1 MELAAFVAELHAE
14 LDRALPDLEAW
25 RLAAADTL
33 GTPEAALEAA
43 DGYLSQMERFGEACE
58 MIGLAGV
65 TAWCEALRP
74 LIAALGNPD
83 GTTRASSG
91 EWLAVWPPLLA
102 DYLRTPADFDA
113 SAALVAYLTDPACP
127 CAMAEDASLELAMLL
142 TTPPALPEDLAAEA
156 QFQPI
161 ELRPEDASIALPAD
175 ADLEVFAAMM
185 AEAPDSA
192 AQFARLMSLFAAG
205 QATDEDLRNAKR
217 VAHSFKGSAN
227 ILGIR
232 GLAKLGHHSEDL
244 IEIIERDPGSV
255 PESMRQTLRDAA
267 RCVEEVVGFLSG
279 EDDAPGDVFAVLSR
293 LADCVNHAGSGA
305 PLEEFVPAEVP
316 ALAVEAIEAPL
327 PLVAAQGGSPEG
339 EASLR
344 VPVRTM
350 EEMFRLAAE
359 LSTRAGQLQER
370 LRTATLH
377 AKSLT
382 LQNMAL
388 RQHLYDLD
396 RIVDL
401 RGISM
406 MRAGEDDAGFDPLE
420 LDQYN
425 ELHGATRTLNEVS
438 VDILDLGRTL
448 TDDLA
453 LLGNEL
459 LQQERLRKD
468 IQDLALRAR
477 MTPLSSLVP
486 RLTRN
491 VRQTAQQTGKLA
503 EVSVTGSEI
512 LVDGDVLGAL
522 ADPLLH
528 ILRNAVDHGIES
540 REEREAL
547 GKPAMGTIDVR
558 FEKVGSYVVVT
569 IRDDGRG
576 LDYEAIRAKAVDRG
590 LLAADAQADRAELA
604 RLVFMPGFSTRSEVT
619 EVSGRGIGM
628 DVVLTRIRSLKGD
641 VELTSEPGEG
651 CVLRMRF
658 QPSAA
663 TQHVLLVRSAG
674 QAFAVPSVTIEQA
687 IAPGVAELVDA
698 EGVPELKLRD
708 ELLPVVDLA
717 TLMGAENA
725 AADVD
730 ALSSR
735 PILVVRV
742 ELGRIAVAVDAVS
755 TARELVVKGLGHYL
769 RGTRGVS
776 GASILGD
783 GSVVLVIDIEAL
795 ARDPASTPWYAAG
808 DGAVVEAPKVL
819 IVDDSLSVRKALT
832 QLVRDAGYEVLAVH
846 DGLEAIRALPSF
858 AAQVVLT
865 DLEMPNMNGLE
876 LTAHLRAAPETR
888 ELPIVMITSR
898 SMDKHRDQAE
908 RAGVSHYLVKPY
920 NDLELLQAIHLAVTR
935 NAVEE
940 LAAA

>member
-14 LDRALPDLEAW
+14 LDRAMPDLDAW
-25 RLAAADTL
+25 RTAASDIACGPDAAQ
-33 GTPEAALEAA
+33 EAAGA
-43 DGYLSQMERFGEACE
+43 YRSQMELFGEASE
-58 MIGLAGV
+58 MIGLTGV
-65 TAWCEALRP
+65 KAWCDALHPLVEAL
-74 LIAALGNPD
+74 GDPD
-83 GTTRASSG
+83 GATRTAAG
-91 EWLAVWPPLLA
+91 EWLAAWPALLA
-102 DYLRTPADFDA
+102 DYLRAPADFDA
-113 SAALVAYLTDPACP
+113 AAALVAYLTDPACP
-127 CAMAEDASLELAMLL
+127 RPMAEDASLDLAMLL

-161 ELRPEDASIALPAD
+161 ELRPEDASIALPVD

-192 AQFARLMSLFAAG
+192 AQFARLMALFAAG
-205 QATDEDLRNAKR
+205 KATDEDLRHAKR

-244 IEIIERDPGSV
+244 IEIIEGDPAAV
-255 PESMRQTLRDAA
+255 PESMRQTLLDAA
-267 RCVEEVVGFLSG
+267 RCVEQVVGYLSG
-279 EDDAPGDVFAVLSR
+279 EDEAPGDVFAVLSR
-293 LADCVNHAGSGA
+293 LADCVNHAGSGM
-305 PLEEFVPAEVP
+305 PLEEYMPAEVP
-316 ALAVEAIEAPL
+316 VVPVAPFEAP
-327 PLVAAQGGSPEG
+327 PPAVAAQNTASEG

-370 LRTATLH
+370 LRAATLH

-406 MRAGEDDAGFDPLE
+406 MRSGEDDAGFDPLE

-459 LQQERLRKD
+459 MQQERLRKD

-486 RLTRN
+486 RLSRN
-491 VRQTAQQTGKLA
+491 VRQTARQTGKLA
-503 EVSVTGSEI
+503 ELSVTGSEI

-547 GKPAMGTIDVR
+547 GKPATGSIDVR
-558 FEKVGSYVVVT
+558 FGKVGSYVVVT

-590 LLAADAQADRAELA
+590 LLAPDAQADRAELA
-604 RLVFMPGFSTRSEVT
+604 RLVFMPGFSTRNAVT

-687 IAPGVAELVDA
+687 IAPGVAELVETD
-698 EGVPELKLRD
+698 GVPELKLRD

-717 TLMGAENA
+717 TLMGADNA
-725 AADVD
+725 AADVA

-769 RGTRGVS
+769 QGTRGVS

-783 GSVVLVIDIEAL
+783 GSVVPVVDIEAL
-795 ARDPASTPWYAAG
+795 ARDPASTPWYAAT
-808 DGAVVEAPKVL
+808 DGVVAEAPKVL
-819 IVDDSLSVRKALT
+819 IVDDSLSVRKALS
-832 QLVRDAGYEVLAVH
+832 QVVQDAGYEALAVH
-846 DGLEAIRALPSF
+846 DGLEAIRALSSF

-876 LTAHLRAAPETR
+876 LTAHLRADPETR
-888 ELPIVMITSR
+888 ELPIIMITSR
-898 SMDKHRDQAE
+898 SMDKHREQAQ
-908 RAGVSHYLVKPY
+908 RVGVSQYLIKPY
-920 NDLELLQAIHLAVTR
+920 NDLELLQAIHQAVSR
-935 NAVEE
+935 NAAEV

>member
-1 MELAAFVAELHAE
+1 
-14 LDRALPDLEAW
+14 
-25 RLAAADTL
+25 
-33 GTPEAALEAA
+33 
-43 DGYLSQMERFGEACE
+43 
-58 MIGLAGV
+58 
-65 TAWCEALRP
+65 
-74 LIAALGNPD
+74 
-83 GTTRASSG
+83 
-91 EWLAVWPPLLA
+91 
-102 DYLRTPADFDA
+102 
-113 SAALVAYLTDPACP
+113 
-127 CAMAEDASLELAMLL
+127 
-142 TTPPALPEDLAAEA
+142 
-156 QFQPI
+156 
-161 ELRPEDASIALPAD
+161 
-175 ADLEVFAAMM
+175 
-185 AEAPDSA
+185 
-192 AQFARLMSLFAAG
+192 
-205 QATDEDLRNAKR
+205 
-217 VAHSFKGSAN
+217 
-227 ILGIR
+227 
-232 GLAKLGHHSEDL
+232 
-244 IEIIERDPGSV
+244 
-255 PESMRQTLRDAA
+255 
-267 RCVEEVVGFLSG
+267 
-279 EDDAPGDVFAVLSR
+279 
-293 LADCVNHAGSGA
+293 
-305 PLEEFVPAEVP
+305 
-316 ALAVEAIEAPL
+316 
-327 PLVAAQGGSPEG
+327 
-339 EASLR
+339 
-344 VPVRTM
+344 
-350 EEMFRLAAE
+350 
-359 LSTRAGQLQER
+359 
-370 LRTATLH
+370 
-377 AKSLT
+377 
-382 LQNMAL
+382 
-388 RQHLYDLD
+388 
-396 RIVDL
+396 
-401 RGISM
+401 
-406 MRAGEDDAGFDPLE
+406 
-420 LDQYN
+420 
-425 ELHGATRTLNEVS
+425 
-438 VDILDLGRTL
+438 
-448 TDDLA
+448 
-453 LLGNEL
+453 
-459 LQQERLRKD
+459 
-468 IQDLALRAR
+468 
-477 MTPLSSLVP
+477 
-486 RLTRN
+486 
-491 VRQTAQQTGKLA
+491 
-503 EVSVTGSEI
+503 
-512 LVDGDVLGAL
+512 
-522 ADPLLH
+522 
-528 ILRNAVDHGIES
+528 
-540 REEREAL
+540 
-547 GKPAMGTIDVR
+547 
-558 FEKVGSYVVVT
+558 
-569 IRDDGRG
+569 
-576 LDYEAIRAKAVDRG
+576 
-590 LLAADAQADRAELA
+590 
-604 RLVFMPGFSTRSEVT
+604 
-619 EVSGRGIGM
+619 M